1 MLKYPFGDRL
11 LNIIANRGRK
21 LRQFSCCRRRWLDN
35 KASRGVVKKSSL
47 HVLHD
52 VISLIN
58 V

>member
-1 MLKYPFGDRL
+1 MLKYRPFGDRL

-35 KASRGVVKKSSL
+35 KASRGVVKRL